1 MKPVDSLPLS
11 SPSVLHKVVKTLRP
25 AAQPIRPAVLR
36 LGTGAFTVWNNLRR
50 RAMFHKLNR
59 QDASQFEPVGPV
71 RILRRPLPPK
81 VANALVDAAQ
91 VTNIA
96 ATLGIAHRVTG
107 PLNAALQLWTLSY
120 RNSWGMI
127 FHNDNMALMHQLVL
141 GVSRSA
147 DALSVDALVRDK
159 TLTPQH
165 VSRAYGG
172 IPTAMNIA
180 TCAVYVISGV
190 AKVRS
195 PQGWKWANG
204 NTLREQIAAD
214 AIRKEVFGTQA
225 PEAARSLY
233 NARGFFTLGGVGALV
248 VELGAPLSLVHRR
261 WGQIFSVAAWGMHIG
276 IRYIMGIKFSY
287 NTSGVSYLPYF
298 PVGPQLP

>member
-1 MKPVDSLPLS
+1 MKPLSEHSQSL
-11 SPSVLHKVVKTLRP
+11 LHRVVRTLRP
-25 AAQPIRPAVLR
+25 AAQPVRPAVLR

-50 RAMFHKLNR
+50 RAMFHKLNH
-59 QDASQFEPVGPV
+59 QDASQFDPVGPV
-71 RILRRPLPPK
+71 RVLRRPLPPR
-81 VANALVDAAQ
+81 VANALYDAAQ
-91 VTNIA
+91 IANIA
-96 ATLGIAHRVTG
+96 TTLGIAHRVSG

-141 GVSRSA
+141 GVTRSA

-159 TLTPQH
+159 TLTPQ
-165 VSRAYGG
+165 RFDRTYGG

-195 PQGWKWANG
+195 PQGFKWATG
-204 NTLREQIAAD
+204 NTLRDQLAAD
-214 AIRKEVFGTQA
+214 AIRKEVFGTRA
-225 PEAARSLY
+225 PEAARRFY
-233 NARGFFTLGGVGALV
+233 NARNFFTVAGVGALV
-248 VELGAPLSLVHRR
+248 IELGAPLSMVNRR
-261 WGQIFSVAAWGMHIG
+261 WGQVFTVAAWSMHVG
-276 IRYIMGIKFSY
+276 IRCLMGIKFPY
-287 NTSGVSYLPYF
+287 NTSGVSYLPYH